1 MGPMSPDTWKAALGQ
16 LGAFIRA
23 QRTAAGLSLRE
34 LADRTELSNAYL
46 SQLERGL
53 HEPSITVLKAIGDAL
68 GVGVEALLA
77 EAGALDAAPADGGPA
92 RVVDTEAAIANDPHL
107 SEPQRI
113 ALLSVY
119 RSFVPPRRAR
129 SRRA

>member
-1 MGPMSPDTWKAALGQ
+1 MARGPWKAALPA
-16 LGAFIRA
+16 LGAFIRT
-23 QRTAAGLSLRE
+23 QRGVAGLSLRE
-34 LADRTELSNAYL
+34 LAERTQISNAYL

-68 GVGVEALLA
+68 GVSVQTLLA
-77 EAGALDAAPADGGPA
+77 QAGALDAADAEDGHEA
-92 RVVDTEAAIANDPHL
+92 VIDTEAAIAHDPHL

-129 SRRA
+129 RASRG